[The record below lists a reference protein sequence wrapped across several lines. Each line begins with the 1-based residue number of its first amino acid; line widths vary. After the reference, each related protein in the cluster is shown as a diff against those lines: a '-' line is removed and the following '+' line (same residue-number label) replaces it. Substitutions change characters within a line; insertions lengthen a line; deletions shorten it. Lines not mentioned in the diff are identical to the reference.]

1 MNNNQAIKNVITS
14 LLYQVVAIVYGFVVP
29 RIILKAFG
37 SEVYGLV
44 ASLGQFLNYITLLEG
59 GVTTVIMA
67 ALYKPLADKDSK
79 KVSAVV
85 KAADSF
91 FKRLAFI
98 YIAYS
103 IIVAI
108 FYPIFV
114 KTSFTWGYV
123 CSLSLIISITLF
135 VQYFFS
141 LTYRILITADQK
153 GYVVSIAGVAF
164 TLINFAFTVLVVL
177 VYPEIHILKLFT
189 AIAHIIQP
197 IIYSRYVK
205 KHYQIDK
212 SIERDPQA
220 LSQRWDGF
228 GQNLAFFIHSNTD
241 VVVLTV
247 FSTLINVSVY
257 SVYFMI
263 ANALKQ
269 LVISISSAL
278 VPSIGNVL
286 VKSKDDV
293 KLKIFDFYEFTIYS
307 ITTFCFVCG
316 ALLVT
321 PFVNLY
327 TSGIKDA
334 NYYQPVFGYVL
345 MFAFALYCYREPFVS
360 VTYAAGHFKQTAVLA
375 YIEAGLNIVI
385 SIVLVTQFGLV
396 GVAVGTAV
404 SLLFRMIAHV
414 VYINKHILH
423 RPVIKWIKSISIC
436 SLIVVLSVV
445 VVNLLINVSSAGY
458 LQWFLS
464 SLVVAIIVLV
474 ILITVFFVFSH
485 SLLIELFNKIMKKA
499 NKSN

>member
-1 MNNNQAIKNVITS
+1 M
-14 LLYQVVAIVYGFVVP
+14 YQIIAFVYGFVVP

-44 ASLGQFLNYITLLEG
+44 SSLGQFLNYITLLEG
-59 GVTTVIMA
+59 GVTSVIMA
-67 ALYKPLADKDSK
+67 ALYKPLANKDDK

-103 IIVAI
+103 VIVSVV
-108 FYPIFV
+108 YPLFV

-123 CSLSLIISITLF
+123 CTLSLIISITLF

-153 GYVVSIAGVAF
+153 GYVVYIAGIAF
-164 TLINFAFTVLVVL
+164 TLINIAFTILVVL
-177 VYPEIHILKLFT
+177 VFPEIHVLKLFT
-189 AIAHIIQP
+189 AIAHLIQP

-205 KHYQIDK
+205 KHYGIDK
-212 SIERDPQA
+212 SIECDPQA

-247 FSTLINVSVY
+247 FSTLNNVSVY

-269 LVISISSAL
+269 LVISISSAI
-278 VPSIGNVL
+278 VPSIGNTL
-286 VKSKDDV
+286 VKSNEDA
-293 KLKIFDFYEFTIYS
+293 KLKMFDFYEFTIYS

-321 PFVNLY
+321 PFITIY
-327 TSGIKDA
+327 TSDIHDA
-334 NYYQPVFGYVL
+334 DYYQPVFGYVL
-345 MFAFALYCYREPFVS
+345 MFAFALYCFREPFVS

-375 YIEAGLNIVI
+375 YVESALNIVL
-385 SIVLVTQFGLV
+385 SIILVSQFGLV

-414 VYINKHILH
+414 IYIKKHILH
-423 RPVIKWIKSISIC
+423 RPIIKWIKSISI
-436 SLIVVLSVV
+436 SLLIVVLSVGAS
-445 VVNLLINVSSAGY
+445 LLFSVSSAGY
-458 LQWFLS
+458 LQWFASALI
-464 SLVVAIIVLV
+464 VAIIVLA
-474 ILITVFFVFSH
+474 ILIAVYFIFSRN
-485 SLLIELFNKIMKKA
+485 LLIEMFNKIMKK
-499 NKSN
+499 SNMSK